1 MFRCVKNCFTNGV
14 KKLTTRHSLRIS
26 SKKSGG
32 TQRNLEKKSVKI
44 IKQEV
49 TFKITLKTKIQT
61 QLEAAALELQWL
73 RSWAPPAGY
82 CSGLLTRCARLA
94 KTPLYNYIT
103 LLKWEPFYFLQ
114 LFLIVAG
121 VLFRY
126 LGCGLYCAVE
136 KRCGCRDKC
145 MASSCSVFFLVW
157 SCCSD

>member
-1 MFRCVKNCFTNGV
+1 MCQKLFHERR
-14 KKLTTRHSLRIS
+14 KKINNATFITYFAQKIRRYSTKPR
-26 SKKSGG
+26 
-32 TQRNLEKKSVKI
+32 KKSVKI